1 MNHRRQRFLCC
12 IQEATTEK
20 TSSRLIV
27 DCCALHSAR
36 RIVHRVRS
44 QVHTV
49 SHNAGCASNAAVS
62 AARVA
67 RSWAAQRTTC
77 FQFRHVL
84 IIHFENFPGIM
95 CLESNVTETFF
106 NGHQHGCASN
116 AAVRTTRVTRSR
128 AAQRTKCFLFRHVLI
143 IHFENFSGIMCLESN
158 FTETFFN
165 CH

>member
-1 MNHRRQRFLCC
+1 MTRQVRAVFSLRNYCRHMNHRRQRFLCF

-27 DCCALHSAR
+27 DCCALRSAR

-67 RSWAAQRTTC
+67 RSRAAQRTKC

-95 CLESNVTETFF
+95 CLESN
-106 NGHQHGCASN
+106 
-116 AAVRTTRVTRSR
+116 
-128 AAQRTKCFLFRHVLI
+128 
-143 IHFENFSGIMCLESN
+143 
-158 FTETFFN
+158 FTETFFKSRRLIYRHFTRESSTN
-165 CH
+165 SFVLNERPNVPAAR